1 MGGGQ
6 VGLLCLENYKIQS
19 YDKFFIRVT
28 FNSSYL
34 HWRCRWINLF
44 LTYLPTSICA
54 TCMYVC
60 MYVGSTNNINIVVTH
75 PNIHTQA
82 NRPFFRFLFR
92 RSGILRHERLKF
104 YIDGNWGAAIA
115 QWIRLLLSSSRPGVR
130 VPSTLSALL

>member
-1 MGGGQ
+1 MAKLVFFASKITKFKATTNFLLEWRLTAVTYIDDVGGSI
-6 VGLLCLENYKIQS
+6 C
-19 YDKFFIRVT
+19 
-28 FNSSYL
+28 
-34 HWRCRWINLF
+34 F
-44 LTYLPTSICA
+44 LPTYLPPFVQH
-54 TCMYVC
+54 VC

-82 NRPFFRFLFR
+82 NRPFLRFLFR